1 MAEVHVGIDVSMDWI
16 DVWEP
21 ERGHERVPNARKALA
36 TRARRW
42 LRMQASI
49 VFEASGGYDRAL
61 RAALDEAGVAYARVN
76 PGRARE
82 FARAM
87 GLLGKTDRVDARMLA
102 EMGARLPLR
111 RTEPLAP
118 ARRALQALA
127 ARRRQL
133 VQMRKQEACRLAQ
146 ADHPVARRSCKRFVA
161 LYGRDI
167 ARVEAE
173 MAALVADDPEFAE
186 TERRL
191 RTAPGVG
198 PVVAAT
204 LIAEMPELGR
214 LTRRAAAAL
223 VGIAPI
229 ARDSGRR
236 SPAREIGG
244 GRPILRSALYLAGL
258 AASRRHPRFKAFRDQ
273 LEDRGKSK
281 KAAIIAVARKLLTC
295 LNAMLHKG
303 QDFDNA
309 CADGCA

>member
-1 MAEVHVGIDVSMDWI
+1 MAEVFIGVDVSMDWVDI
-16 DVWEP
+16 WEP
-21 ERGHERVPNARKALA
+21 ERGHERVANTPKKLA
-36 TRARRW
+36 KPARRW
-42 LRMQASI
+42 AREGATV
-49 VFEASGGYDRAL
+49 VFEASGGYDRPL
-61 RAALDEAGVAYARVN
+61 RTALDEAGAAHARVN
-76 PGRARE
+76 PGRARD
-82 FARAM
+82 FAKAM
-87 GLLGKTDRVDARMLA
+87 GLLGKSDRVDARMLA

-111 RTEPLAP
+111 RTEPLTP

-133 VQMRKQEACRLAQ
+133 VGMRKQEACRLAQ
-146 ADHPVARRSCKRFVA
+146 ADHPFARRSCKRFIA
-161 LYGRDI
+161 LYDRDI

-173 MAALVADDPEFAE
+173 MAARVANEPEFAE

-204 LIAEMPELGR
+204 LIAEMPELGT
-214 LTRRAAAAL
+214 LDRRAAAAL

-244 GRPILRSALYLAGL
+244 GRPVLRSALYIAGL

-273 LEDRGKSK
+273 LEERGKSR
-281 KAAIIAVARKLLTC
+281 KAAIIATARKLLTC
-295 LNAMLHKG
+295 LNAMIRDAH
-303 QDFDNA
+303 DFDTA
-309 CADGCA
+309 SA

>member
-1 MAEVHVGIDVSMDWI
+1 MAEVYVGVDVSMGWI
-16 DVWEP
+16 DIWEP
-21 ERGHERVPNARKALA
+21 ESGHKRVANAPKKLA
-36 TRARRW
+36 SAARRW
-42 LRMQASI
+42 ARKGATV
-49 VFEASGGYDRAL
+49 VFEASGSYDRPL
-61 RAALDEAGVAYARVN
+61 RAALDGAGVAYARVN
-76 PGRARE
+76 PRQARD

-146 ADHPVARRSCKRFVA
+146 ADHPFARRSCQRFIA
-161 LYGRDI
+161 LYDRDI

-204 LIAEMPELGR
+204 LIAEMPELGT
-214 LTRRAAAAL
+214 LERRAAAAL
-223 VGIAPI
+223 VGIAPV

-236 SPAREIGG
+236 NPAREIGG

-258 AASRRHPRFKAFRDQ
+258 AASRRHPRFKAYRDQ
-273 LEDRGKSK
+273 LEARGKSK
-281 KAAIIAVARKLLTC
+281 KAAIIASARKLLTC
-295 LNAMLHKG
+295 LNAMLRNG
-303 QDFDNA
+303 QDFETGPA
-309 CADGCA
+309 